1 MRTIT
6 VKLPRTLGERLGRA
20 VIYRRSTRSAVVRE
34 AIEAYLAGQAEA
46 SEGSCFDLASDLA
59 GAVKGPSDLSSNRLR
74 LRGYGR

>member
-6 VKLPRTLGERLGRA
+6 VKLPRNLGERLGRA
-20 VIYRRSTRSAVVRE
+20 VVHRRSTRSAVVRE
-34 AIEAYLAGQAEA
+34 AIEAYLAGQAGG

>member
-6 VKLPRTLGERLGRA
+6 VKLPGPLGERLGRA
-20 VIYRRSTRSAVVRE
+20 VVRRRSTRSVVVRR
-34 AIEAYLAGQAEA
+34 AIEAYLAAEPGG

-59 GAVKGPSDLSSNRLR
+59 GAVRGPSDLSSNRRR